1 MSLISLALVIFE
13 IVGMY
18 KVFEKLGEDGWKA
31 IIPYLNQAT
40 MLKVGKKNPWALI
53 LRIAGDF
60 SFIMGMF
67 IFMIAASTDG
77 ADSAVSSFFA
87 LVFLV
92 AFIVLYIVYI
102 VIAFHAY
109 QNICEQLGQS
119 VNYAWLFLFFPAVM
133 WIIAGFDDKWEPDE
147 ATIAYLNQQQAD
159 KKNKNHQLHGARNA
173 DAYGNQRPMDAQY
186 TQPRQPS
193 QPVKPAQPSQP
204 RPPAQPAQQT
214 QQTSTMD
221 VKPVTVKPVEPIN
234 IQPVTVKPVQMP
246 DDSTKNTADNKTDNT
261 PADK

>member
-67 IFMIAASTDG
+67 VFMVAASTDG
-77 ADSAVSSFFA
+77 ADSAIASFFA

-159 KKNKNHQLHGARNA
+159 KKNKNGARNA
-173 DAYGNQRPMDAQY
+173 DVHGNQRPMDAQY
-186 TQPRQPS
+186 NQR
-193 QPVKPAQPSQP
+193 PAQPSQP
-204 RPPAQPAQQT
+204 RPPVQPAQQT
-214 QQTSTMD
+214 QTQQQATMN
-221 VKPVTVKPVEPIN
+221 VQPVTVKPVEPIN

>member
-1 MSLISLALVIFE
+1 MSLISLALAIFE

-67 IFMIAASTDG
+67 VFMVAASTDG
-77 ADSAVSSFFA
+77 ADSAISSFFA

-159 KKNKNHQLHGARNA
+159 KKNRNGARNA

-193 QPVKPAQPSQP
+193 QPAKPAQP
-204 RPPAQPAQQT
+204 RPSVHSRHSRHPQWT
-214 QQTSTMD
+214 
-221 VKPVTVKPVEPIN
+221 
-234 IQPVTVKPVQMP
+234 
-246 DDSTKNTADNKTDNT
+246 
-261 PADK
+261 

>member
-67 IFMIAASTDG
+67 IFMVAASTDG
-77 ADSAVSSFFA
+77 ADSAVASFFA

-173 DAYGNQRPMDAQY
+173 DVHGNQHTMDAQY
-186 TQPRQPS
+186 NQR
-193 QPVKPAQPSQP
+193 PAQPSQP
-204 RPPAQPAQQT
+204 RPSVQPAQQT

-221 VKPVTVKPVEPIN
+221 VQPVTVKPVEPIN

>member
-1 MSLISLALVIFE
+1 MNFISFALIILE

-67 IFMIAASTDG
+67 IFMVAASTDG
-77 ADSAVSSFFA
+77 ADSAFASFFA

-173 DAYGNQRPMDAQY
+173 DAQGNQR
-186 TQPRQPS
+186 
-193 QPVKPAQPSQP
+193 PAQPSQP
-204 RPPAQPAQQT
+204 AQSSVNYNHVT
-214 QQTSTMD
+214 
-221 VKPVTVKPVEPIN
+221 VKPVKPVEPIN

-246 DDSTKNTADNKTDNT
+246 DDSTKNTADSKTDNT

>member
-159 KKNKNHQLHGARNA
+159 KKNRNGARNA

-204 RPPAQPAQQT
+204 RPPVQPAQQT

-261 PADK
+261 PSDN

>member
-67 IFMIAASTDG
+67 VFMVAASTDG
-77 ADSAVSSFFA
+77 ADSAVSGFFA

-159 KKNKNHQLHGARNA
+159 KKNKNHQLHGTRNA
-173 DAYGNQRPMDAQY
+173 DVHGSQRPMDAQY

-193 QPVKPAQPSQP
+193 QPAKPAQPTQP
-204 RPPAQPAQQT
+204 RPPVQPA

-261 PADK
+261 PSDN